1 MLLEL
6 RLETLWDRI
15 DYFVICESVLTIS
28 GSPKPLF
35 FDVNRFK
42 KYESKI
48 RHLIVRDYPF
58 ETTDA
63 WKNERWQ
70 RDYLING
77 LYDAKH
83 DDWIILSDVDEIPRP
98 QALALYKPNIGKRAD
113 FQQYMYAYYLNN
125 RWELEG
131 APAIWVG
138 SKVTSFK
145 NLMNFFGGSLEVLR
159 GYKLKGPL
167 RGIKRAFFKTFLI
180 QKISDGG
187 WHFTWMAGVEKIIQK
202 LESFAHQEFNKPEFK
217 ARRWAWVDPLKD
229 MQAEI
234 LAVEKGWKSKRA
246 SIAESGGDIEDTYKE
261 QASDEAL
268 ADQYGLEFSN
278 DDKTANVASDK
289 PKGSNGTGGA
299 LTEKED

>member
-1 MLLEL
+1 MDVTKPKIYDCFCYFNEDLLLEL
-6 RLETLWDRI
+6 RLETLWDHV

-28 GSPKPLF
+28 GLPKPLF
-35 FDVNRFK
+35 FDINKFK

-48 RHLIVRDYPF
+48 RHLIVKDYPF
-58 ETTDA
+58 DTADA
-63 WKNERWQ
+63 WRNERWQ

-77 LYDAKH
+77 LYDAKP

-131 APAIWVG
+131 SPAIWVG
-138 SKVTSFK
+138 SKVTTFK

-159 GYKLKGPL
+159 GYKLSGPL
-167 RGIKRAFFKTFLI
+167 RGIKRAFFKAFLI
-180 QKISDGG
+180 QKISNGG

-217 ARRWAWVDPLKD
+217 HP
-229 MQAEI
+229 
-234 LAVEKGWKSKRA
+234 EKIKELISSGRDVLFPERKYKIQNLDEQFPEYLSKNP
-246 SIAESGGDIEDTYKE
+246 EK
-261 QASDEAL
+261 
-268 ADQYGLEFSN
+268 F
-278 DDKTANVASDK
+278 DDYLIK
-289 PKGSNGTGGA
+289 
-299 LTEKED
+299 

>member
-1 MLLEL
+1 MDVTKPKIYDCFCYFNEDLLLEL
-6 RLETLWDRI
+6 RLGTLWDHV

-28 GSPKPLF
+28 GLPKPLF
-35 FDVNRFK
+35 FDINKFK

-48 RHLIVRDYPF
+48 RHLIVKDYPF
-58 ETTDA
+58 DTADA
-63 WKNERWQ
+63 WRNERWQ

-77 LYDAKH
+77 LYDAKP

-131 APAIWVG
+131 SPAIWVG
-138 SKVTSFK
+138 SKVTTFK
-145 NLMNFFGGSLEVLR
+145 NLMNFFGGSLEILR
-159 GYKLKGPL
+159 GYKLSGPL

-217 ARRWAWVDPLKD
+217 QP
-229 MQAEI
+229 
-234 LAVEKGWKSKRA
+234 EKIKELISSGRDVLFPERKYKIQNLDEQFPEYLSKNP
-246 SIAESGGDIEDTYKE
+246 EK
-261 QASDEAL
+261 
-268 ADQYGLEFSN
+268 F
-278 DDKTANVASDK
+278 DDYLIK
-289 PKGSNGTGGA
+289 
-299 LTEKED
+299 

>member
-1 MLLEL
+1 MSVTKPKIYDCFCYFNEDLLLEL
-6 RLETLWDRI
+6 RLETLWDSV

-28 GSPKPLF
+28 GMPKPLF
-35 FDVNRFK
+35 FDANKFK

-48 RHLIVRDYPF
+48 RHLIVKDYPF
-58 ETTDA
+58 DTTDA

-70 RDYLING
+70 RDHLING
-77 LYDAKH
+77 LYDARP

-98 QALALYKPNIGKRAD
+98 EALGLYQPNKGKRAD

-125 RWELEG
+125 RWELESS
-131 APAIWVG
+131 PAIWVG
-138 SKVTSFK
+138 SKVTTYR
-145 NLMNFFGGSLEVLR
+145 NLINFFDGSLEILR

-217 ARRWAWVDPLKD
+217 QP
-229 MQAEI
+229 
-234 LAVEKGWKSKRA
+234 EKIKELISSGRDVLFPERKYKIQNLDEQFPEYLSKNP
-246 SIAESGGDIEDTYKE
+246 EK
-261 QASDEAL
+261 
-268 ADQYGLEFSN
+268 F
-278 DDKTANVASDK
+278 DDYLIK
-289 PKGSNGTGGA
+289 
-299 LTEKED
+299 

>member
-1 MLLEL
+1 MSVNMPKIYDCFCYFNEDLLLEL
-6 RLETLWDRI
+6 RLETLWDHV

-28 GSPKPLF
+28 GLPKPLF
-35 FDVNRFK
+35 FDANKFK

-48 RHLIVRDYPF
+48 RHLIVKDYPF
-58 ETTDA
+58 DTTDA
-63 WKNERWQ
+63 WRNERWQ

-77 LYDAKH
+77 LYDAEP

-98 QALALYKPNIGKRAD
+98 QALALYKPNTGKRAD

-131 APAIWVG
+131 SPAIWVG
-138 SKVTSFK
+138 SKVTTFK
-145 NLMNFFGGSLEVLR
+145 NLMNFFGGSLEILR
-159 GYKLKGPL
+159 GYKLSGPL

-217 ARRWAWVDPLKD
+217 QPEKIKELISSGRDVLFPDKQYKIQDLDEQFPEYLRQNQEKFKDYLLKR
-229 MQAEI
+229 
-234 LAVEKGWKSKRA
+234 VG
-246 SIAESGGDIEDTYKE
+246 
-261 QASDEAL
+261 
-268 ADQYGLEFSN
+268 
-278 DDKTANVASDK
+278 
-289 PKGSNGTGGA
+289 
-299 LTEKED
+299 

>member
-1 MLLEL
+1 MDVTKPKIYDCFCYFNEDLLLEL
-6 RLETLWDRI
+6 RLETLWDHV

-28 GSPKPLF
+28 GLPKPLF
-35 FDVNRFK
+35 FDSNKFK

-48 RHLIVRDYPF
+48 RHLIVKDYPF
-58 ETTDA
+58 DTTDA
-63 WKNERWQ
+63 WRNERWQ

-77 LYDAKH
+77 LYDAKP

-131 APAIWVG
+131 SPAIWVG
-138 SKVTSFK
+138 SKVTTFK

-217 ARRWAWVDPLKD
+217 QP
-229 MQAEI
+229 
-234 LAVEKGWKSKRA
+234 EKIKELISSGRDVLFPERKYKIQNLDDQFPEYLSKNP
-246 SIAESGGDIEDTYKE
+246 EK
-261 QASDEAL
+261 
-268 ADQYGLEFSN
+268 F
-278 DDKTANVASDK
+278 DDYLIK
-289 PKGSNGTGGA
+289 
-299 LTEKED
+299 